1 MKNTL
6 KILTIFFLLIN
17 ISFAET
23 QIEDNESGTVF
34 ESNDNTPVKKLKIVK
49 KQKTI
54 VLPSEY
60 IGDDEARNNELM
72 GKMYEKLDD
81 EARKYLNFEEH
92 QERPQ
97 LIELHKKQK
106 VKKVEFKNENGLEFQ
121 VKDFNLIFIYFAIAG
136 CSTFLIAFSRYIYVF
151 CRKKRLKK

>member
-6 KILTIFFLLIN
+6 KIITIFFLLIN

>member
-1 MKNTL
+1 MKNRL

-23 QIEDNESGTVF
+23 QIEDSESGTIF

-49 KQKTI
+49 KQKPI

-60 IGDDEARNNELM
+60 IGDDESRNNELM

-97 LIELHKKQK
+97 LIELHKKQE

-136 CSTFLIAFSRYIYVF
+136 CSTLLIAFSRYIYVF

>member
-23 QIEDNESGTVF
+23 QIEDSESGTVF
-34 ESNDNTPVKKLKIVK
+34 ESNDNTPVKKLKSVK
-49 KQKTI
+49 KQKPI

-60 IGDDEARNNELM
+60 IGDDEAKNNELM

-92 QERPQ
+92 QERAQ
-97 LIELHKKQK
+97 LIELHKKQE

-121 VKDFNLIFIYFAIAG
+121 VKDFNLIFIYFAVAG
-136 CSTFLIAFSRYIYVF
+136 CSTFLIALSRYIYVF